1 VALKVTS
8 RDSRKGDE
16 AVTRVTLQN
25 PSKSMAF
32 FVRLKVDKGKGGK
45 ELLPVLWE
53 DNYISLMPGETRE
66 LTATYR
72 ASELGGAKPS
82 VEVSGWNVQ

>member
-1 VALKVTS
+1 MRALIVDDSAVMRKVIERALGQAGLELTEVLQAS
-8 RDSRKGDE
+8 NGEE
-16 AVTRVTLQN
+16 A
-25 PSKSMAF
+25 
-32 FVRLKVDKGKGGK
+32 
-45 ELLPVLWE
+45 LPVLWE

-82 VEVSGWNVQ
+82 VEVSGWNVTSQ